1 LPSSLKNSE
10 LSLIMKSSSFFTQN
24 LHSHPPI
31 LQTSGWLMALSLKPK
46 VGLLSRIEKNI
57 YLLENS
63 MAINTTFALCSAMQ
77 KQKFI
82 KDQKQL
88 MPTGASSMALN
99 FLTKQSLSN
108 GSRRN
113 MALIVL
119 NGLILLVLV
128 FIAFMIFIIG
138 KNLDERK

>member
-1 LPSSLKNSE
+1 
-10 LSLIMKSSSFFTQN
+10 
-24 LHSHPPI
+24 
-31 LQTSGWLMALSLKPK
+31 MALSLKLK
-46 VGLLSRIEKNI
+46 AGLLSRIEKNI
-57 YLLENS
+57 YLLESS

-99 FLTKQSLSN
+99 FLTKQSLSD

-128 FIAFMIFIIG
+128 FIALMIFVIG
-138 KNLDERK
+138 RNLDEKK

>member
-1 LPSSLKNSE
+1 
-10 LSLIMKSSSFFTQN
+10 MKSSSLFD
-24 LHSHPPI
+24 
-31 LQTSGWLMALSLKPK
+31 
-46 VGLLSRIEKNI
+46 
-57 YLLENS
+57 
-63 MAINTTFALCSAMQ
+63 LCLAMQ

-88 MPTGASSMALN
+88 MPTGASSMVLN

-128 FIAFMIFIIG
+128 FIALMIFVIG
-138 KNLDERK
+138 RNLDEKK

>member
-1 LPSSLKNSE
+1 
-10 LSLIMKSSSFFTQN
+10 
-24 LHSHPPI
+24 
-31 LQTSGWLMALSLKPK
+31 MALSLKLK

-57 YLLENS
+57 YLLENN
-63 MAINTTFALCSAMQ
+63 MATNTTFALCSAMQ

-88 MPTGASSMALN
+88 MPIGASSMVLN

-128 FIAFMIFIIG
+128 FIAFMIFVIG
-138 KNLDERK
+138 KNLDEKK

>member
-1 LPSSLKNSE
+1 
-10 LSLIMKSSSFFTQN
+10 
-24 LHSHPPI
+24 
-31 LQTSGWLMALSLKPK
+31 MALSLKLK

-88 MPTGASSMALN
+88 MPTGASSMVLN

-119 NGLILLVLV
+119 NALILSVLI
-128 FIAFMIFIIG
+128 FIAFMVFVIG
-138 KNLDERK
+138 RNLDEKK

>member
-1 LPSSLKNSE
+1 
-10 LSLIMKSSSFFTQN
+10 
-24 LHSHPPI
+24 
-31 LQTSGWLMALSLKPK
+31 MALSLKLK
-46 VGLLSRIEKNI
+46 VDLFCLIENNTF
-57 YLLENS
+57 LLENN

-119 NGLILLVLV
+119 NGLILLVLI
-128 FIAFMIFIIG
+128 FIALMIYAIG
-138 KNLDERK
+138 DKLK